1 VRRPRIQST
10 SRRIAPGA
18 PIALDTNVLLRFL
31 LDDDKAQSARAARL
45 VDDAVEAD
53 EPLFVSD
60 VVLCETARV
69 LVAAYRVRKKQV
81 GVIVGRLL
89 LAAHL
94 RSASA

>member
-1 VRRPRIQST
+1 
-10 SRRIAPGA
+10 
-18 PIALDTNVLLRFL
+18 
-31 LDDDKAQSARAARL
+31 
-45 VDDAVEAD
+45 VEAD
-53 EPLFVSD
+53 ELLFVSD